1 MNAAIEAARAGEA
14 GKGFAVVAD
23 EVRALASRTSASTQE
38 ITSMVTLVQNEANL
52 ANESMSKSVTSM
64 FNLAED
70 ASSIEVLL
78 NEIISKVS
86 VVNSQINQIA
96 TAAEEQTTA
105 TSEISSNMQNIT
117 SSAQG
122 FVIEVEKTQDVVN
135 NASRSV
141 SDLSELVAK
150 VKV

>member
-1 MNAAIEAARAGEA
+1 M
-14 GKGFAVVAD
+14 VAD

-52 ANESMSKSVTSM
+52 ANESMSKSVSSM
-64 FNLAED
+64 FSLAED

-78 NEIISKVS
+78 NEIINKVS

-105 TSEISSNMQNIT
+105 TAEISSNMQNIT

-122 FVIEVEKTQDVVN
+122 FVVEVEKTQSVVN
-135 NASRSV
+135 NASSSV
-141 SDLSELVAK
+141 AELSELVAK

>member
-1 MNAAIEAARAGEA
+1 
-14 GKGFAVVAD
+14 
-23 EVRALASRTSASTQE
+23 
-38 ITSMVTLVQNEANL
+38 MVTLVQNEANL
-52 ANESMSKSVTSM
+52 ANESMSKSVSSM
-64 FNLAED
+64 FSLAEE

-78 NEIISKVS
+78 NEIINKVS

-105 TSEISSNMQNIT
+105 TAEISSNMQNIT

-122 FVIEVEKTQDVVN
+122 FVVEVEKTQSVVN
-135 NASRSV
+135 NASSSV
-141 SDLSELVAK
+141 AELSELVAK